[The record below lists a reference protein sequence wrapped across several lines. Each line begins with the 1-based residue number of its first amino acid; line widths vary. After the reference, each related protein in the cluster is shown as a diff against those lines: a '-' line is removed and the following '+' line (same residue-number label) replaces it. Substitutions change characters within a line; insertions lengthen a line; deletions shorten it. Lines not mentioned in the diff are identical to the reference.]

1 MNVTLFNPENI
12 EIKIEE
18 VCQQIK
24 LKRLTLN
31 YTQEHMAELLK
42 ISIKTYRKMEKDC
55 EIANFELVFNI
66 LKIIEN

>member
-55 EIANFELVFNI
+55 EIDNFELVFNI